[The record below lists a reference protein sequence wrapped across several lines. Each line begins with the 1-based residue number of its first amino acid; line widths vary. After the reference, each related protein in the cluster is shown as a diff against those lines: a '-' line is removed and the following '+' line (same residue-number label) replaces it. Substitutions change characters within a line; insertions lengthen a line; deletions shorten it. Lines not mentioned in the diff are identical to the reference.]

1 MKSSIWLRN
10 IFSVTYNLMIIGWII
25 FLSLLVFAI
34 FVNSDKILE
43 FMSESQSM
51 SIDSKDALYTILT
64 YALISG
70 VFWIYLIRVARNLM
84 DSLISGVLFT
94 KLQVASFKLIG
105 QILILLTVIDAIVNF
120 IFELI
125 FNNHLSIKFEFLN
138 FWFVISIGLFMIF
151 LSTIF
156 DKAKTYKEENELTI

>member
-1 MKSSIWLRN
+1 MKSSVWLRN
-10 IFSVTYNLMIIGWII
+10 IFSVTYYLMIIGWII
-25 FLSLLVFAI
+25 FLGLLVFAI
-34 FVNSDKILE
+34 FVNSGKILE

-51 SIDSKDALYTILT
+51 SIDSKEALYTILT

-70 VFWIYLIRVARNLM
+70 VFWIYLVRVARNLM
-84 DSLISGVLFT
+84 DSLISGILFT

-105 QILILLTVIDAIVNF
+105 QILILLTIIDAIVNF
-120 IFELI
+120 IFKLI
-125 FNNHLSIKFEFLN
+125 FNNHLSIKLGFLN

-156 DKAKTYKEENELTI
+156 DKAKTYKEENDLTI